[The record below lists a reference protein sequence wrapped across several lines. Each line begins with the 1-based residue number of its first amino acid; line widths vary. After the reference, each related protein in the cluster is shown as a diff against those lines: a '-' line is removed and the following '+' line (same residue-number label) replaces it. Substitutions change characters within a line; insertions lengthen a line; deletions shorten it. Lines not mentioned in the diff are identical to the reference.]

1 MSRGCRSIAPTLG
14 GALWLALLAA
24 GGVEAAE
31 PHPILAR
38 GFEADQVYDFN
49 DIDHVNAF
57 NGNLVVTIPIG
68 QRYPLNAGFEYG
80 FTLVYNSRVWE
91 YVHDCPDDGKDEF
104 GDGTTLNLID
114 PFLTGCIRGL
124 PNPRSNAG
132 TSWRLSL
139 GELYDPD
146 GPLASTR
153 WVFVDS
159 SGAERRF
166 ISTDGVVNDVFPK
179 FTRDSSYLRLR
190 QTNAA
195 ETPACTGVSGTCM
208 AVEHPDGV
216 VYAFESASNTLA
228 RWRLHRIQDPFGN
241 WVEVVYS
248 GSQWLVD
255 DSQGRRH
262 TISFD
267 AAGMVLS
274 ASLAGFGSTTA
285 DYGFTTVDSDPIV
298 PGCPHD
304 FDVDGQSER
313 ETLHLLTEVT
323 QPDGSSYTFTYA
335 PDDGF
340 DEGCTREAGRLQTLG
355 LPTGGSIE
363 YEYGGFVYPVH
374 GSPTACDRP
383 PVRDGNEPKIF
394 TAVTGVQ
401 RRVTRGRGG
410 NSLGETRYLSGGVL
424 VRPRNVVITLS
435 DGSTSTKCVV
445 PPTTFTEVYE
455 ESDQGRYKLTRHF
468 FDITGA
474 FDYGLPRDQASADS
488 RNSNRF
494 RSSMVF
500 DCAAPDEVLADGW
513 VDICNAEDETGCWQP
528 DQAHLWVPPAC
539 NDGVAFN
546 FPEDVQGL
554 RDSYLE
560 HEAGG
565 VNGTDN
571 RRVRSENVYFYDSED
586 NYHVETLRSD
596 FDGFGHYRTTT
607 TRSNS
612 PRSVERTVEVAYRSE
627 VTDDLWLLELFDKR
641 TVTEDSGGTK
651 RTSEES
657 FEFDRTT
664 GFLEKKTTHRSG
676 GNLVSTFTDDGSGNV
691 ATESYTIG
699 DFGAPDYVIENEYDN
714 GTLSSSQYVRD
725 NRTILRTVDATIDAS
740 TGLPSASRDASGL
753 ETKFTFDALGRLTRT
768 AQQGTLAEA
777 ATDYTYK
784 VANPGRASVTITRSD
799 TKSEIF
805 FDGLGRVNEE
815 RNTLP
820 GGVVN
825 RRFTTFTPQGQPD
838 TVTTLHDNADRTG
851 VQRTRTDYDVFGRPT
866 RIFHPDDGS
875 STGRSQTFLFYDG
888 IFKTIREIQ
897 NVQTPEGPLKF
908 RVNLHRDHQ
917 GRLVQVE
924 ELKREPE
931 PLEVRLRTKYSYDE
945 GGRLIRVNQ
954 GGGTQIRTFDYDGA
968 GLLLKECHPELGGG
982 CIDYGA
988 FDARGNPG
996 ELRYSRAGGEPF
1008 ELDYTYDGAERLTQ
1022 IRSAQDGRILKEFFY
1037 ENLYG
1042 GSFTPADGNGKL
1054 FQSKR
1059 HNYLDGRDVVATT
1072 THTYA
1077 GTGGRLSRRTVTT
1090 GGDGDVPRVRFTTD
1104 LAYDSLGNLS
1114 RITYPTCD
1122 QVGCAG
1128 QPPARTVARAYT
1140 RGLLTGVGVPA
1151 NTNRYAT
1158 LTYHPNQTLHR
1169 VTHGN
1174 GVVDDH
1180 AQDPSQM
1187 QRPGGVEVRT
1197 GSSPGVG
1204 TLWEATYGYDGA
1216 GNLVS
1221 RDSRGLDNSGSLLFD
1236 GTDLFRYD
1244 NAFNRLVSATIHY
1257 PEGSSSAVESRDY
1270 GYDLFGNIASISGSN
1285 PRNLSPDGTTN
1296 RLLNPF
1302 TYDEAGNLTSQPGW
1316 DGLGNPTG
1324 PAEWFYAY
1332 DPFNMMTLAQKVGGS
1347 VVRRYVYT
1355 ADDERLAILPDNG
1368 RELWTV
1374 RGPDDRVLRDVEYLS
1389 TGWGWVEDYIHR
1401 GAGLLATIE
1410 DVGGVQHERH
1420 HHLDHLGTPRLV
1432 TNSSGQ
1438 VLARHVHAPYGEE
1451 LTPENQNELRM
1462 KFTGHERDDL
1472 DSFGEA
1478 GDLDYM
1484 HARHHSPQLGRFLS
1498 IDPARGEPRIPGTW
1512 NRYGYVLARPLSL
1525 IDLDGKQPS
1534 PATSMKLAILFKK
1547 ILPNTGD
1554 FRLKPSFGS
1563 GKKVGFGVRGIIG
1576 VTADITHTF
1585 DKPGTHPEAGQ
1596 VTFSLQYINGIFV
1609 TIGSEGFAPTTEDF
1623 GFLFGPAKKSLL
1635 SDAGTIP
1642 GPSEAEGS
1650 VVFGPFHLGVETEGL
1665 DGAVS
1670 EAFRIIFSS
1679 SLEDTLAEAILL
1691 EASERGD
1698 LDGFAVVHGELIRVE
1713 KE

>member
-1 MSRGCRSIAPTLG
+1 MRRGHRTTGITAGTLLLV
-14 GALWLALLAA
+14 AALLPIQPLD
-24 GGVEAAE
+24 AAE
-31 PHPILAR
+31 PHSVLAR

-57 NGNLVVTIPIG
+57 NGNLIVTIPIG
-68 QRYPLNAGFEYG
+68 QRYPVNAGFEYG

-91 YVHDCPDDGKDEF
+91 YVHDCPDDGEDAF
-104 GDGTTLNLID
+104 GDGATLDLID
-114 PFLTGCIRGL
+114 PFQTGCIRGL
-124 PNPRSNAG
+124 PNPKSNAG

-146 GPLASTR
+146 GPLASNR

-159 SGAERRF
+159 SGAERTF
-166 ISTDGVVNDVFPK
+166 ISEAGVVNDEFPK

-190 QTNAA
+190 QTTAGS
-195 ETPACTGVSGTCM
+195 TPACSGVSGTCM

-216 VYAFESASNTLA
+216 VYAFKAAPNTLA

-241 WVEVVYS
+241 WVEVTDS
-248 GSQWLVD
+248 GSQWQVD
-255 DSQGRRH
+255 DSQDRRH
-262 TISFD
+262 FVSFD
-267 AAGMVLS
+267 AEGMVTDVS
-274 ASLAGFGSTTA
+274 FEAFGGTTA
-285 DYGFTTVDSDPIV
+285 DYAFTTEPSDPIV

-304 FDVDGQSER
+304 FDIDGQSER
-313 ETLHLLTEVT
+313 EVLTLLTEIL

-335 PDDGF
+335 PDDGV
-340 DEGCTREAGRLQTLG
+340 DEGCTRSAGRLQTLG

-363 YEYGGFVYPVH
+363 YEYGGFAYPVH

-383 PVRDGNEPKIF
+383 PVKDGNEPKLF
-394 TAVTGVQ
+394 TGVTGVQ
-401 RRVTRGRGG
+401 RRVTKDRVG
-410 NSLGETRYLSGGVL
+410 NVLGETRYLSGGVL
-424 VRPRNVVITLS
+424 VRPRNVSITLN
-435 DGSTSTKCVV
+435 DGTTSTKCVI

-488 RNSNRF
+488 RNANRF

-513 VDICNAEDETGCWQP
+513 VDICTAEDETGCWQP
-528 DQAHLWVPPAC
+528 DEAHLWVPPAC
-539 NDGVAFN
+539 NDGVPFN

-554 RDSYLE
+554 RDHYLE
-560 HEAGG
+560 HEADG

-571 RRVRSENVYFYDSED
+571 RRVRSENVYFNDSQH

-612 PRSVERTVEVAYRSE
+612 PDSVARTTRVNYLPE
-627 VTDDLWLLELFDKR
+627 VTSDRWLLELFDER
-641 TVTEDSGGTK
+641 TVTEGS
-651 RTSEES
+651 RSSEEDYL
-657 FEFDRTT
+657 FDRTT
-664 GFLEKKTTHRSG
+664 GFLETKTTHRSG
-676 GNLVSTFTDDGSGNV
+676 GNLVATFTDDGSGNV
-691 ATESYTIG
+691 ATESYTL
-699 DFGAPDYVIENEYDN
+699 GASVTPDYVIENEYQN
-714 GTLSSSQYVRD
+714 GTLSSSEYVRD
-725 NRTILRTVDATIDAS
+725 GRTILRTVDADVDAS

-753 ETKFTFDALGRLTRT
+753 ETRFTFDASGRLTRT

-777 ATDYTYK
+777 ATDYVYT
-784 VANPGRASVTITRSD
+784 VANPGRASVTITRGD
-799 TKSEIF
+799 TTSKIF

-815 RNTLP
+815 RTTLP
-820 GGVVN
+820 GGVVS
-825 RRFTTFTPQGQPD
+825 RRFTTFTPQGQPK

-851 VQRTRTDYDVFGRPT
+851 VRRTRTEYDVFARPT
-866 RIFHPDDGS
+866 RIYHPDDGS
-875 STGRSQTFLFYDG
+875 STGKSQTFLFYDG

-954 GGGTQIRTFDYDGA
+954 GGGTQIRTFDYDEA
-968 GLLLKECHPELGGG
+968 GLLTRECHPELGGG
-982 CIDYGA
+982 CIEYGA

-996 ELRYSRAGGEPF
+996 TLRYSRAGGEPF

-1022 IRSAQDGRILKEFFY
+1022 VRSAQDGRILKEFFY

-1042 GSFTPADGNGKL
+1042 SSFAPADGNGKL

-1072 THTYA
+1072 THTY
-1077 GTGGRLSRRTVTT
+1077 GGIGGRLSRRTVTT

-1114 RITYPTCD
+1114 RITYPGCD
-1122 QVGCAG
+1122 QVGCEG
-1128 QPPARTVARAYT
+1128 QPPARTIARAYT
-1140 RGLLTGVGVPA
+1140 RGLLTGVGVP
-1151 NTNRYAT
+1151 TDTDRYAA

-1197 GSSPGVG
+1197 GASPGVG

-1221 RDSRGLDNSGSLLFD
+1221 RDGRGLDDSGSLLFD

-1244 NAFNRLVSATIHY
+1244 KVFNRLASATIHY
-1257 PEGSSSAVESRDY
+1257 PDGSSSAVESRDY
-1270 GYDLFGNIASISGSN
+1270 DYDLFGNITSITGSN
-1285 PRNLSPDGTTN
+1285 PRNLSPDGETN

-1316 DGLGNPTG
+1316 DSLGNPTG

-1332 DPFNMMTLAQKVGGS
+1332 DPFNMMSLAQKAGGS

-1355 ADDERLAILPDNG
+1355 ADDERLAILSDNG

-1374 RGPDDRVLRDVEYLS
+1374 RGPDNRVLRDVEYLS
-1389 TGWGWVEDYIHR
+1389 TGWRWVEDYVHR

-1410 DVGGVQHERH
+1410 DTAGERH
-1420 HHLDHLGTPRLV
+1420 HHLDHLGSPRLV
-1432 TNSSGQ
+1432 TSATGQ

-1472 DSFGEA
+1472 DRFGSA

-1484 HARHHSPQLGRFLS
+1484 HARHHSSHLGRFLS
-1498 IDPARGEPRIPGTW
+1498 IDPKDRYRAMRTPQRWNHYAYALNSPIGYTDPNGKEEEAFLVVTGTQTDPIRHSAIFVRDTDP
-1512 NRYGYVLARPLSL
+1512 NV
-1525 IDLDGKQPS
+1525 DLDAVYSLGGQAHGVETLGDYLAAYNPKEDPTLLGK
-1534 PATSMKLAILFKK
+1534 L
-1547 ILPNTGD
+1547 
-1554 FRLKPSFGS
+1554 
-1563 GKKVGFGVRGIIG
+1563 
-1576 VTADITHTF
+1576 
-1585 DKPGTHPEAGQ
+1585 E
-1596 VTFSLQYINGIFV
+1596 FSEQEVNALI
-1609 TIGSEGFAPTTEDF
+1609 E
-1623 GFLFGPAKKSLL
+1623 SL
-1635 SDAGTIP
+1635 
-1642 GPSEAEGS
+1642 EGS
-1650 VVFGPFHLGVETEGL
+1650 VNPKSGVFNRSYSTFFNNCAQFCLRHISAGNTLSTKEAARFAQAPTAGLVLTTNQLIVLLGQL
-1665 DGAVS
+1665 
-1670 EAFRIIFSS
+1670 
-1679 SLEDTLAEAILL
+1679 
-1691 EASERGD
+1691 
-1698 LDGFAVVHGELIRVE
+1698 ELISELKEVE
-1713 KE
+1713 AALQEEENEDEDKDPDPE